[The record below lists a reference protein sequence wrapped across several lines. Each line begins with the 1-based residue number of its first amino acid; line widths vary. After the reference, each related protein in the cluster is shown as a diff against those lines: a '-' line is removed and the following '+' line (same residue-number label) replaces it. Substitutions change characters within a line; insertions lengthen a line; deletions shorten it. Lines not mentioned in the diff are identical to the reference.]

1 MNKAQFIGHLG
12 KDPEIRHTTSGKAV
26 ANFSLAT
33 SETFKKAN
41 GEKETKTEW
50 HNIILWSPL
59 AEVAEKYMK
68 KGSKVFIEGKISH
81 RSYDDKDGIKR
92 YVTDIVGRELI
103 MLDSK
108 PKEEGSK
115 EETAKEEVAVSADAS
130 SEEDTLPF

>member
-12 KDPEIRHTTSGKAV
+12 KDPEVRFTTSGKAV

-33 SETFKKAN
+33 SETFKNAK

-68 KGSKVFIEGKISH
+68 KGAKVFIEGKITH
-81 RSYDDKDGIKR
+81 RSYEDKEGIKR
-92 YVTDIVGRELI
+92 FVTDIVGRELI

-108 PKEEGSK
+108 PK
-115 EETAKEEVAVSADAS
+115 DAS
-130 SEEDTLPF
+130 GSEEPVAEKTTVAEEDTNDLPF